1 MNEYMKQ
8 AIALAKEA
16 AKRGEIPVGAVI
28 VRNGEV
34 IATGSNC
41 REQEKSA
48 LGHAE
53 IEAIHNACQKLGT
66 WRLSDCEIYVTLEP
80 CPMCA
85 GAIINSR
92 IKKVVFG
99 AFDKNG
105 GACDSVCNLLSMPFS
120 AKPEVWAGIMEEE
133 CKELLGDFFKSVR
146 D

>member
-53 IEAIHNACQKLGT
+53 IEAIHNACHKLGT
-66 WRLSDCEIYVTLEP
+66 WRLSD
-80 CPMCA
+80 
-85 GAIINSR
+85 
-92 IKKVVFG
+92 
-99 AFDKNG
+99 
-105 GACDSVCNLLSMPFS
+105 
-120 AKPEVWAGIMEEE
+120 
-133 CKELLGDFFKSVR
+133 
-146 D
+146 